1 MVQERAVVKRFW
13 RDRNALSSVEYA
25 LLVGLVGIVTLVA
38 LDLIGDEVLDT
49 YLSITSDINS
59 AVN

>member
-1 MVQERAVVKRFW
+1 MTTNAVFQRFW
-13 RDRNALSSVEYA
+13 FNRDGLSSVEYA

-38 LDLIGDEVLDT
+38 LDIIGDEVLAT

-59 AVN
+59 AVQ